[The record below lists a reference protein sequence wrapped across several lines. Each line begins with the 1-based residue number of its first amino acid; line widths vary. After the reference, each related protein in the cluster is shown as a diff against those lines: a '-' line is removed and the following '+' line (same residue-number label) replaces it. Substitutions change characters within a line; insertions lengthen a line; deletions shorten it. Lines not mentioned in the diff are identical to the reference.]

1 MVLWTAGDFR
11 PRPFRTSI
19 FWSQSGST
27 FSHSYSWALV
37 WHIHPPFNDSNTS
50 SYISIWQVVLPYA
63 CNCRFANK
71 HTKENYA
78 KIITYRNKILE
89 SILDCHAPLKTKT
102 VSQKPQNPWRRDKID
117 VTKRKCHQLGLVWRR
132 TCLLTD
138 RSKYSKQLHL
148 CNRLIANERRQY
160 IRKQIH
166 EIITI
171 QVSYGLL

>member
-11 PRPFRTSI
+11 LRPFRTSI

-37 WHIHPPFNDSNTS
+37 WPTHQPFNNSNTF
-50 SYISIWQVVLPYA
+50 SYISIWQLVLPYA
-63 CNCRFANK
+63 CNRRFANK
-71 HTKENYA
+71 HTKYA
-78 KIITYRNKILE
+78 KRITYRNKTLE

-102 VSQKPQNPWRRDKID
+102 ISQNPWRRDKID

-132 TCLLTD
+132 TCLPTD